1 VKKIGC
7 AGVASGREAI
17 DRSEGLGGDDASE
30 ASRLPRLLGEPDA
43 EDDGVVDAEDDG
55 VVDAEDDGVV
65 DADAGSSGRTG
76 SGGASSARALAM

>member
-1 VKKIGC
+1 
-7 AGVASGREAI
+7 
-17 DRSEGLGGDDASE
+17 
-30 ASRLPRLLGEPDA
+30 LGEPGA